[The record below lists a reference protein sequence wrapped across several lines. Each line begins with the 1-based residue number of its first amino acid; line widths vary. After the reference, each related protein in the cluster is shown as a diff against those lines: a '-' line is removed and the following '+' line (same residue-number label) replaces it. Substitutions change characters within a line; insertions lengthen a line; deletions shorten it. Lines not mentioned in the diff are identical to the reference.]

1 MERSLAADLFSAD
14 AWPDPWP
21 TAEPPSVAMEP
32 IYPLGLKRHAVAL
45 LEAAV
50 AVVSEAP
57 ERILASGVVLAGD
70 GQALFNPAAP
80 SAVSAAPVAL
90 IQRLVAYRFYRALPA
105 RICMGRA
112 VEQAVERWC
121 FALVP
126 VLCAAQTAPLEG
138 RVVVGH
144 LIDWQELLKPTPDDA
159 AAFFEAAL
167 DRLRSVDAKVLFAKA
182 FGPKQKA
189 PLRFKPP
196 VNIEMLVDLA
206 GEPF

>member
-1 MERSLAADLFSAD
+1 
-14 AWPDPWP
+14 
-21 TAEPPSVAMEP
+21 MEP
-32 IYPLGLKRHAVAL
+32 IYPPGLKRRSIAL
-45 LEAAV
+45 LEAAA
-50 AVVSEAP
+50 AVVSAAP
-57 ERILASGVVLAGD
+57 ERILASGVVLADD

-80 SAVSAAPVAL
+80 TAVSAAPVAL
-90 IQRLVAYRFYRALPA
+90 IQRLVAYRFYRELPA

-138 RVVVGH
+138 RVAVDH
-144 LIDWQELLKPTPDDA
+144 LVDWQELLKPTPDDVA
-159 AAFFEAAL
+159 TFFQAAL
-167 DRLRSVDAKVLFAKA
+167 DRMRSVDAKVLFARA
-182 FGPKQKA
+182 FGPKQQS

-196 VNIEMLVDLA
+196 VNVERLIDLP